1 MYSICFTIAGVIFS
15 ILLFVLYNFKSNLKL
30 LENKIYYG
38 IIVTT
43 IISGLIEIY
52 SFILVRTSIFVN
64 SVLYLFSLKSLFLCF
79 LVWIYLFTIYT
90 VIVTINLKNKDY
102 SRYRLA
108 IIIST
113 IVFIIV
119 SLTTMILPIDIIET
133 DGLLLPTGV
142 GVDIIYVLSLI
153 LFIIMIS
160 VIISNRRNLK
170 NKKYYPMYFLLVI
183 LGIMIIVQKI
193 FPSLLL
199 INFSLSI
206 LIYIMYFTIENPDIK
221 LIKDLSYT
229 RRMLEKQNEMVSGIV
244 NNLAISLKNPL
255 MEITNFSSKKINKK
269 DEVSSLEEIKKFQKL
284 SLNLVDQINKIM
296 DLTRIENRQLKIKN
310 KLYQTDNLIN
320 SIKDI
325 INFRNV
331 DVNYN
336 IDNNI
341 PKVLYG
347 DDDNIKQTFT
357 YLVEFINNYFNRY
370 DLTINISKISVRNN
384 CKLMFSIIVNY
395 KNTKLDFIERDN
407 KCIIETNAW
416 EYELYNRLVE
426 LQKGTYEVKK
436 DNSSLIFNFALFQK
450 IKDNNEA
457 VEEEVIK
464 YNNYSGKKILIA
476 LDNHLDINKF
486 TELLVNYNV
495 DISTSS
501 SIEELTELL
510 RSDKTFDIVFLSN
523 TISGIENYNITTS
536 EERKRTMTKLS
547 LIAGYKLQIIMVTLE
562 DYKDSDT
569 EYIKM
574 PISKVKLD
582 DIMVKYLSE
591 K

>member
-43 IISGLIEIY
+43 IIAGLIEIY
-52 SFILVRTSIFVN
+52 SFILVRTSVFIN

-79 LVWIYLFTIYT
+79 LVWIYLFTVYT

-108 IIIST
+108 IMIST
-113 IVFIIV
+113 VVFIIV

-229 RRMLEKQNEMVSGIV
+229 RKMLEKQNEMVSGTV

-269 DEVSSLEEIKKFQKL
+269 DEVSSLEEIEEFQKL

-296 DLTRIENRQLKIKN
+296 DLTRIENRELKIKN

-336 IDNNI
+336 IDSNI

-357 YLVEFINNYFNRY
+357 YLTEFINNYFDRY

-450 IKDNNEA
+450 IKDNNEV

>member
-43 IISGLIEIY
+43 IIAGLIEIY
-52 SFILVRTSIFVN
+52 SFILVRTSVFIN

-79 LVWIYLFTIYT
+79 LVWIYLFTVYT

-108 IIIST
+108 IMIST
-113 IVFIIV
+113 VVFIIV

-229 RRMLEKQNEMVSGIV
+229 RKMLEKQNEMVSGTV

-269 DEVSSLEEIKKFQKL
+269 DEVSSLEEIEEFQKL

-296 DLTRIENRQLKIKN
+296 DLTRIENRELKIKN

-336 IDNNI
+336 IDSNI

-357 YLVEFINNYFNRY
+357 YLVEFINNYFDRY

-384 CKLMFSIIVNY
+384 CKLMFGIIVSY
-395 KNTKLDFIERDN
+395 KNTKLEFIERDN
-407 KCIIETNAW
+407 KCIIDTNAW

-426 LQKGTYEVKK
+426 LQKGTSEVKK

-450 IKDNNEA
+450 IKDNNEV

-464 YNNYSGKKILIA
+464 YNNYSDKRILIA

-523 TISGIENYNITTS
+523 TISGIENYDITTS

>member
-229 RRMLEKQNEMVSGIV
+229 RRMLEKQNEMVSGTV

-436 DNSSLIFNFALFQK
+436 NNSSLIFNFALFQK

-457 VEEEVIK
+457 VEEVIK

>member
-229 RRMLEKQNEMVSGIV
+229 RRMLEKQNEMVSGTV

-331 DVNYN
+331 DINYN

-457 VEEEVIK
+457 VEEEAIK

>member
-43 IISGLIEIY
+43 IIAGLIEIY

-229 RRMLEKQNEMVSGIV
+229 RRMLEKQNEMVSGTV

-331 DVNYN
+331 DINYN

-450 IKDNNEA
+450 IKDNNEV

-582 DIMVKYLSE
+582 DIMVKYLN
-591 K
+591 

>member
-108 IIIST
+108 IMISA

-119 SLTTMILPIDIIET
+119 SLTTMVLPIDIIET

-229 RRMLEKQNEMVSGIV
+229 RRMLEKQNEMVSGTV

-450 IKDNNEA
+450 IKDNNEV

>member
-1 MYSICFTIAGVIFS
+1 MYSICFTIAGVIFA

-43 IISGLIEIY
+43 IIAGLIEIY
-52 SFILVRTSIFVN
+52 SFILVRTSVFIN

-79 LVWIYLFTIYT
+79 LVWIYLFTVYT

-108 IIIST
+108 IMIST
-113 IVFIIV
+113 VVFIIV
-119 SLTTMILPIDIIET
+119 SLTAMILPIDIIET

-229 RRMLEKQNEMVSGIV
+229 RKMLEKQNEMVSGTV

-269 DEVSSLEEIKKFQKL
+269 NEVSSLEEIKKFQKL

-357 YLVEFINNYFNRY
+357 YLVEFINNYFDRY

-384 CKLMFSIIVNY
+384 CKLMFSIMVGY

-450 IKDNNEA
+450 IKDNNE
-457 VEEEVIK
+457 VVDEEVIK

-523 TISGIENYNITTS
+523 TISGIENYDITTS

>member
-43 IISGLIEIY
+43 IIAGLIEIY

-229 RRMLEKQNEMVSGIV
+229 RRMLEKQNEMVSGTV

-357 YLVEFINNYFNRY
+357 YLVEFINNYYNRY

-450 IKDNNEA
+450 IKDNNEV

>member
-52 SFILVRTSIFVN
+52 SFILVRTSISVN

-79 LVWIYLFTIYT
+79 LVWIYLFTVYT

-108 IIIST
+108 IMISA

-119 SLTTMILPIDIIET
+119 SLTTMVLPIDIIET

-229 RRMLEKQNEMVSGIV
+229 RRMLEKQNEMVSGTV

-357 YLVEFINNYFNRY
+357 YLVEFISNYFDRY

-457 VEEEVIK
+457 VEEEAIK

>member
-229 RRMLEKQNEMVSGIV
+229 RRMLEKQNEMVSGTV

-331 DVNYN
+331 DINYN

-436 DNSSLIFNFALFQK
+436 NNSSLIFNFALFQK

-547 LIAGYKLQIIMVTLE
+547 LIAGYKLQIIMVTFE

>member
-79 LVWIYLFTIYT
+79 LVWIYLFTVYT

-108 IIIST
+108 IMISA

-229 RRMLEKQNEMVSGIV
+229 RRMLEKQNEMVSGTV

-450 IKDNNEA
+450 IKDNNEVA
-457 VEEEVIK
+457 EEEVIK

>member
-43 IISGLIEIY
+43 IIAGLIEIY
-52 SFILVRTSIFVN
+52 SFILVRTSIFIN

-79 LVWIYLFTIYT
+79 LVWIYLFTVYT

-108 IIIST
+108 IMISMV
-113 IVFIIV
+113 VFIIV

-142 GVDIIYVLSLI
+142 GVDIIYVLATI

-229 RRMLEKQNEMVSGIV
+229 RKMLEKQNEMVSGTV

-269 DEVSSLEEIKKFQKL
+269 NEVSSLEEIEEFQKL

-331 DVNYN
+331 DVSYN
-336 IDNNI
+336 IDDNI

-357 YLVEFINNYFNRY
+357 YLVEFINNYFDRY

-384 CKLMFSIIVNY
+384 CKLMFGIIVSY
-395 KNTKLDFIERDN
+395 KNTKLEFIERDN
-407 KCIIETNAW
+407 KCIIDTNAW

-426 LQKGTYEVKK
+426 LQKGTSEVKK

-450 IKDNNEA
+450 IKDNNE
-457 VEEEVIK
+457 VVDEEVIK
-464 YNNYSGKKILIA
+464 YNNYSDKKILIA

-523 TISGIENYNITTS
+523 TISGIENYDITTS

-547 LIAGYKLQIIMVTLE
+547 LIAGYKLQVIMVTLE

>member
-43 IISGLIEIY
+43 IIAGLIEIY

-229 RRMLEKQNEMVSGIV
+229 RRMLEKQNEMVSGTV

-269 DEVSSLEEIKKFQKL
+269 DEVSSLKEIKKFQKL

-450 IKDNNEA
+450 IKDNNEV

-582 DIMVKYLSE
+582 DIMVKYLN
-591 K
+591 

>member
-43 IISGLIEIY
+43 IIAGLIEIY

-119 SLTTMILPIDIIET
+119 SLTTMILPINIIET

-206 LIYIMYFTIENPDIK
+206 LIYLMYFTIENPDIK

-229 RRMLEKQNEMVSGIV
+229 RRMLEKQNEMVSGTV

-547 LIAGYKLQIIMVTLE
+547 LIAGYKLQIIMVTFE

>member
-43 IISGLIEIY
+43 IIAGLIEIY

-108 IIIST
+108 IMIST

-229 RRMLEKQNEMVSGIV
+229 RRMLEKQNEMVSGTV

-450 IKDNNEA
+450 IKDNNEV

-523 TISGIENYNITTS
+523 TISGIENYNIITS

>member
-79 LVWIYLFTIYT
+79 LVWIYLFTVYT

-119 SLTTMILPIDIIET
+119 SLTTIILPIDIIET

-229 RRMLEKQNEMVSGIV
+229 RRMLEKQNEMVSGTV

-457 VEEEVIK
+457 VEEEVIR

>member
-43 IISGLIEIY
+43 IIAGLIEIY

-170 NKKYYPMYFLLVI
+170 NKKYYPMYFLFVI

-229 RRMLEKQNEMVSGIV
+229 RRMLEKQNEMVSGTV

-331 DVNYN
+331 DINYN

-450 IKDNNEA
+450 IKDNNEV

>member
-43 IISGLIEIY
+43 IIAGLIEIY

-108 IIIST
+108 IMISA
-113 IVFIIV
+113 IVFIII

-229 RRMLEKQNEMVSGIV
+229 RRMLEKQNEMVSGTV

-331 DVNYN
+331 DINYN

-436 DNSSLIFNFALFQK
+436 NNSSLIFNFALFQK

-547 LIAGYKLQIIMVTLE
+547 LIAGYKLQIIMVTFE

>member
-79 LVWIYLFTIYT
+79 LVWIYLFTVYT

-229 RRMLEKQNEMVSGIV
+229 RRMLEKQNEMVSGTV

-310 KLYQTDNLIN
+310 RLYQTDNLIN

-331 DVNYN
+331 DINYN

-562 DYKDSDT
+562 DYKDGDT

>member
-52 SFILVRTSIFVN
+52 SFILVRTSISVN

-79 LVWIYLFTIYT
+79 LVWIYLFTVYT

-108 IIIST
+108 IMISA

-229 RRMLEKQNEMVSGIV
+229 RRMLEKQNEMVSGTV

-310 KLYQTDNLIN
+310 RLYQTDNLIN

-457 VEEEVIK
+457 VEEEAIK

>member
-229 RRMLEKQNEMVSGIV
+229 RRMLEKQNEMVSGTV

-331 DVNYN
+331 DINYN

-450 IKDNNEA
+450 IKDNNEV

-547 LIAGYKLQIIMVTLE
+547 LIAGYKLQITSVTFE
-562 DYKDSDT
+562 DYKDGDT

>member
-229 RRMLEKQNEMVSGIV
+229 RRMLEKQNEMVSGTV

-436 DNSSLIFNFALFQK
+436 NNSSLIFNFALFQK
-450 IKDNNEA
+450 IKDNNEV

-547 LIAGYKLQIIMVTLE
+547 LIAGYKLQVIMVTLE

>member
-119 SLTTMILPIDIIET
+119 SLTTMILPINIIET

-229 RRMLEKQNEMVSGIV
+229 RRMLEKQNEMVSGTV

-426 LQKGTYEVKK
+426 LQKGTHEVKK
-436 DNSSLIFNFALFQK
+436 NNSSLIFNFALFQK

-582 DIMVKYLSE
+582 DIMVKYLN
-591 K
+591 

>member
-15 ILLFVLYNFKSNLKL
+15 ILLFALYNFKSNLKL

-52 SFILVRTSIFVN
+52 SFILVRTSIFIN
-64 SVLYLFSLKSLFLCF
+64 SALYLFSLKSLFLCF
-79 LVWIYLFTIYT
+79 LVWIYLFTVYT

-108 IIIST
+108 IMISM
-113 IVFIIV
+113 VVLIIV
-119 SLTTMILPIDIIET
+119 SLTTMILPINIIET
-133 DGLLLPTGV
+133 NGLLLPTGI
-142 GVDIIYVLSLI
+142 GVDIIYVLASI

-160 VIISNRRNLK
+160 VIISNRSNLK
-170 NKKYYPMYFLLVI
+170 NKKYYPMYFLLAM
-183 LGIMIIVQKI
+183 LGIMIVIQKI

-229 RRMLEKQNEMVSGIV
+229 RRMLEKQNEMVSGTV

-269 DEVSSLEEIKKFQKL
+269 NEVSSLEEIEEFQKL

-296 DLTRIENRQLKIKN
+296 DLTRIENRELKIKN

-325 INFRNV
+325 INFKNV
-331 DVNYN
+331 DVSYN
-336 IDNNI
+336 VDNNM

-347 DDDNIKQTFT
+347 DDDNIRQIFT
-357 YLVEFINNYFNRY
+357 YLIEFINNYFVRY
-370 DLTINISKISVRNN
+370 DLIINISKISVRNN
-384 CKLMFSIIVNY
+384 CKLMFDVMVNY
-395 KNTKLDFIERDN
+395 KNTKLNFIEKDN
-407 KCIIETNAW
+407 KCIIDTNAW
-416 EYELYNRLVE
+416 EYELYGKLLD
-426 LQKGTYEVKK
+426 LQKGTFDIKK
-436 DNSSLIFNFALFQK
+436 ENTSLIFSFALFQK
-450 IKDNNEA
+450 IKDTTDINDEK
-457 VEEEVIK
+457 EII
-464 YNNYSGKKILIA
+464 YNDYSDKKVLIA
-476 LDNHLDINKF
+476 LDNHLDISRF
-486 TELLVNYNV
+486 TESLINYDV

-510 RSDKTFDIVFLSN
+510 RSDKTFDLVFLSN
-523 TISGIENYNITTS
+523 TIDGIENYDISND
-536 EERKRTMTKLS
+536 EEIKRTMTKLS
-547 LIAGYKLQIIMVTLE
+547 LIAGYKLQIIMVTLD
-562 DYKDSDT
+562 DYKNSNI

-574 PISKVKLD
+574 PLSKVKLD
-582 DIMVKYLSE
+582 DIMIKYLSE

>member
-43 IISGLIEIY
+43 IIAGLIEIY
-52 SFILVRTSIFVN
+52 SFILVRTSIFIN

-79 LVWIYLFTIYT
+79 LVWIYLFTVYT

-108 IIIST
+108 IMIST
-113 IVFIIV
+113 VVFIIV
-119 SLTTMILPIDIIET
+119 SLTAMILPIDIIET

-229 RRMLEKQNEMVSGIV
+229 RRMLEKQNEMVSGTV

-341 PKVLYG
+341 PKG
-347 DDDNIKQTFT
+347 
-357 YLVEFINNYFNRY
+357 
-370 DLTINISKISVRNN
+370 S
-384 CKLMFSIIVNY
+384 
-395 KNTKLDFIERDN
+395 
-407 KCIIETNAW
+407 
-416 EYELYNRLVE
+416 
-426 LQKGTYEVKK
+426 
-436 DNSSLIFNFALFQK
+436 
-450 IKDNNEA
+450 
-457 VEEEVIK
+457 
-464 YNNYSGKKILIA
+464 
-476 LDNHLDINKF
+476 
-486 TELLVNYNV
+486 
-495 DISTSS
+495 
-501 SIEELTELL
+501 
-510 RSDKTFDIVFLSN
+510 
-523 TISGIENYNITTS
+523 
-536 EERKRTMTKLS
+536 
-547 LIAGYKLQIIMVTLE
+547 
-562 DYKDSDT
+562 
-569 EYIKM
+569 
-574 PISKVKLD
+574 
-582 DIMVKYLSE
+582 
-591 K
+591 

>member
-43 IISGLIEIY
+43 IIAGLIEIY
-52 SFILVRTSIFVN
+52 SFILVRTSVFIN

-79 LVWIYLFTIYT
+79 LVWIYLFTVYT

-108 IIIST
+108 IMIST
-113 IVFIIV
+113 VVFIIV

-229 RRMLEKQNEMVSGIV
+229 RRMLEKQNEMVSGTV

-269 DEVSSLEEIKKFQKL
+269 DEVSSLEEIEEFQKL

-296 DLTRIENRQLKIKN
+296 DLTRIENRELKIKN

-336 IDNNI
+336 IDSNI

-357 YLVEFINNYFNRY
+357 YLVEFINNYFDRY

-384 CKLMFSIIVNY
+384 CKLMFGIIVSY
-395 KNTKLDFIERDN
+395 KNTKLEFIERDN
-407 KCIIETNAW
+407 KCIIDTNAW

-426 LQKGTYEVKK
+426 LQKGTSEVKK

-450 IKDNNEA
+450 IKDNNEV

-464 YNNYSGKKILIA
+464 YNNYSDKRILIA

>member
-43 IISGLIEIY
+43 IIAGLIEIY

-79 LVWIYLFTIYT
+79 LVWIYLFTVYT

-119 SLTTMILPIDIIET
+119 SLTTMVLPIDIIET

-229 RRMLEKQNEMVSGIV
+229 RRMLEKQNEMVSGTV

-310 KLYQTDNLIN
+310 RLYQTDNLIN

-562 DYKDSDT
+562 DYKDGDT

>member
-43 IISGLIEIY
+43 IIAGLIEIY
-52 SFILVRTSIFVN
+52 SFILVRTSIFIN
-64 SVLYLFSLKSLFLCF
+64 SSLYLFSLKSLFLCF
-79 LVWIYLFTIYT
+79 LVWIYLFTVYT

-108 IIIST
+108 IMISMV
-113 IVFIIV
+113 VFIIV
-119 SLTTMILPIDIIET
+119 SLTTMILPINIIET
-133 DGLLLPTGV
+133 NGLLLPTGI
-142 GVDIIYVLSLI
+142 GVDIIYVLASI

-160 VIISNRRNLK
+160 VIISNRSNLK
-170 NKKYYPMYFLLVI
+170 NKKYYPMYFLLAM
-183 LGIMIIVQKI
+183 LGIIIVIQKI

-229 RRMLEKQNEMVSGIV
+229 RRMLEKQNEMVSGTV

-269 DEVSSLEEIKKFQKL
+269 NEVSSLEEIEEFQKL

-296 DLTRIENRQLKIKN
+296 DLTRIENRELKIKN

-325 INFRNV
+325 INFRSV
-331 DVNYN
+331 DVSYN
-336 IDNNI
+336 IDDNI

-357 YLVEFINNYFNRY
+357 YLTEFINNYFDRY

-384 CKLMFSIIVNY
+384 CKLMFGIIVSY

-407 KCIIETNAW
+407 KCIIDTNAW

-426 LQKGTYEVKK
+426 LQKGASEVKK

-450 IKDNNEA
+450 IKDNNEI

-523 TISGIENYNITTS
+523 TISGIENYDIATS

-547 LIAGYKLQIIMVTLE
+547 LIAGYKLQVIMVTLE

>member
-52 SFILVRTSIFVN
+52 SFILVRTSISVN

-79 LVWIYLFTIYT
+79 LVWIYLFTVYT

-108 IIIST
+108 IMISA

-119 SLTTMILPIDIIET
+119 SLTTMVLPIDIIET

-229 RRMLEKQNEMVSGIV
+229 RRMLEKQNEMVSGTV

-310 KLYQTDNLIN
+310 RLYQTDNLIN

-457 VEEEVIK
+457 VEEEAIK

-476 LDNHLDINKF
+476 LDNHLDINNF

>member
-52 SFILVRTSIFVN
+52 SFILVRTSISVN

-79 LVWIYLFTIYT
+79 LVWIYLFTVYT

-108 IIIST
+108 IIISA

-229 RRMLEKQNEMVSGIV
+229 RRMLEKQNEMVSGTV

-310 KLYQTDNLIN
+310 RLYQTDNLIN

-450 IKDNNEA
+450 IKDNNEVA
-457 VEEEVIK
+457 EEEVIK

>member
-52 SFILVRTSIFVN
+52 SFILVRTSISVN

-79 LVWIYLFTIYT
+79 LVWIYLFTVYT

-108 IIIST
+108 IMISA

-229 RRMLEKQNEMVSGIV
+229 RRMLEKQNEIASGTV

>member
-108 IIIST
+108 IMISA

-119 SLTTMILPIDIIET
+119 SLTTMILPINIIET

-229 RRMLEKQNEMVSGIV
+229 RRMLEKQNEMVSGTV

-547 LIAGYKLQIIMVTLE
+547 LIAGYKLQIIMVTFE

>member
-43 IISGLIEIY
+43 IIAGLIEIY

-229 RRMLEKQNEMVSGIV
+229 RRMLEKQNEMVSGTV

-347 DDDNIKQTFT
+347 DDDNIK
-357 YLVEFINNYFNRY
+357 FINNYFNRY

>member
-30 LENKIYYG
+30 LENKIYYC

-43 IISGLIEIY
+43 IISGLFEIY

-79 LVWIYLFTIYT
+79 LVWIYLFTVYT

-229 RRMLEKQNEMVSGIV
+229 RRMLEKQNEMVSGTV

-523 TISGIENYNITTS
+523 TISGIENYDITTS

>member
-43 IISGLIEIY
+43 IIAGLIEIY
-52 SFILVRTSIFVN
+52 SFILVRTSIFIN
-64 SVLYLFSLKSLFLCF
+64 SALYLFSLKSLFLCF
-79 LVWIYLFTIYT
+79 LVWIYLFTVYT

-108 IIIST
+108 IMISMV
-113 IVFIIV
+113 VFIIV
-119 SLTTMILPIDIIET
+119 SLTTMILPINIIET
-133 DGLLLPTGV
+133 NGLLLPTGI
-142 GVDIIYVLSLI
+142 GVDIIYVLASI

-160 VIISNRRNLK
+160 VIISNRSNLK
-170 NKKYYPMYFLLVI
+170 NKKYYPMYFLLAM
-183 LGIMIIVQKI
+183 LGIIIVIQKI

-229 RRMLEKQNEMVSGIV
+229 RRMLEKQNEMVSGTV

-269 DEVSSLEEIKKFQKL
+269 NEVSSLEEIEEFQKL

-296 DLTRIENRQLKIKN
+296 DLTRIENRELKIKN

-331 DVNYN
+331 DVSYN
-336 IDNNI
+336 IDDNI

-357 YLVEFINNYFNRY
+357 YLTEFINNYFDRY

-384 CKLMFSIIVNY
+384 CKLMFGIIVSY

-407 KCIIETNAW
+407 KCIIDTNAW

-426 LQKGTYEVKK
+426 LQKGASEVKK

-450 IKDNNEA
+450 IKDNNEI

-523 TISGIENYNITTS
+523 TISGIENYDIATS

-547 LIAGYKLQIIMVTLE
+547 LIAGYKLQVIMVTLE

>member
-43 IISGLIEIY
+43 IIAGLIEIY

-119 SLTTMILPIDIIET
+119 SLTTMILPINIIET
-133 DGLLLPTGV
+133 DGLLLPTGI

-229 RRMLEKQNEMVSGIV
+229 RRMLEKQNEMVSGTV

-457 VEEEVIK
+457 VEEEIIK

>member
-15 ILLFVLYNFKSNLKL
+15 ILLFVLYNFKSNIKL

-229 RRMLEKQNEMVSGIV
+229 RRMLEKQNEMVSGTV

-450 IKDNNEA
+450 IKDNNEV

-582 DIMVKYLSE
+582 DIMVKYLN
-591 K
+591 

>member
-43 IISGLIEIY
+43 IIAGLIEIY

-229 RRMLEKQNEMVSGIV
+229 RRMLEKQNEMVSGTV

-331 DVNYN
+331 DINYN

-357 YLVEFINNYFNRY
+357 YLVEFINNYFDRY

-384 CKLMFSIIVNY
+384 CKLMFGIIVSY
-395 KNTKLDFIERDN
+395 KNTKLEFIERDN
-407 KCIIETNAW
+407 KCIIDTNAW

-450 IKDNNEA
+450 IKDNNEV